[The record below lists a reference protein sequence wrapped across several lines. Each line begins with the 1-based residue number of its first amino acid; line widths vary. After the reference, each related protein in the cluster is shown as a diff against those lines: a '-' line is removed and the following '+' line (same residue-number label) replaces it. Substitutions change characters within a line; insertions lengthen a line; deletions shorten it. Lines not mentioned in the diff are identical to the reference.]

1 MFGKSDKKDN
11 IEMITGNPKK
21 AILKLSIPMMFT
33 LLISILYN
41 VVDSIWVV
49 GLGPEPLVAMGLI
62 TPLYMVIISIGNGI
76 GAGAN
81 SLISRY
87 IGAENYTQA
96 NNAGVHALLLSIIC
110 SVIPSVIILIFLK
123 PILILL
129 GEGVALDYGIDY
141 SSILFSFLFIFI
153 LSSVLSSIYRAEGN
167 IKKIT
172 FALLFSSLL
181 NYILDPICIYELNLG
196 IAGSAWASV
205 FASLISII
213 ILSYWVWFRKSTF
226 LNLSFKNF
234 SFSTN
239 ILRKYFLLRFLLHY
253 KQY

>member
-1 MFGKSDKKDN
+1 
-11 IEMITGNPKK
+11 MIT
-21 AILKLSIPMMFT
+21 
-33 LLISILYN
+33 
-41 VVDSIWVV
+41 V
-49 GLGPEPLVAMGLI
+49 
-62 TPLYMVIISIGNGI
+62 SIGHGI
-76 GAGAN
+76 GSGAN

>member
-1 MFGKSDKKDN
+1 MYGKSDKKDN
-11 IEMITGNPKK
+11 IEIIPGNPKK
-21 AILKLSIPMMFT
+21 AILKLSLPMMLY
-33 LLISILYN
+33 LLIIILYN
-41 VVDSIWVV
+41 VVDAIWVV
-49 GLGPEPLVAMGLI
+49 GLGPEPLVALGLI
-62 TPLYMVIISIGNGI
+62 SPLFMITVSIGHGI
-76 GAGAN
+76 GSGAN